1 MNIKKFVAILAG
13 VALVAFG
20 IAFLSYN
27 LSGGHI
33 SYGINGNRKN
43 FKGMNIK
50 SDGSKVKIGLD
61 GINIED
67 EDGTKVQINPGG
79 IYVNDGND
87 VVDISLNGITVN
99 GEEVEDIDEY
109 NDSSDTKNIKKENVN
124 EEKIEDMV
132 GIKDIIVETTFVN
145 VNFIPE
151 NRDDIKIIYS
161 GTIKANYIPKL
172 KTKKSD
178 GTLYISAKKEDNN
191 LSQNVRYSNLKL
203 DIHIPENYKENMNIV
218 STSGDV
224 NLSKMNFNDL
234 NLATVSGDINLND
247 LNLKNLVVSTT
258 SGDVDSLNI
267 SADKNMFNSTSGD
280 IEIKNL
286 IGSVQTN
293 TVSGDIEIS
302 YKNFNDNIIAATV
315 SGDVSIVLPKKSEF
329 QISAQTTSG
338 DLKSNFPITIQGK
351 HKNSLEGTVGSSE
364 NKINIGTVSGDVNIY
379 SK

>member
-1 MNIKKFVAILAG
+1 MNIKKFVAIFAG

-33 SYGINGNRKN
+33 SYGINGNRKK

-79 IYVNDGND
+79 IYVNDGDD
-87 VVDISLNGITVN
+87 VVDISPNGIIVN
-99 GEEVEDIDEY
+99 EEEVDIDEY
-109 NDSSDTKNIKKENVN
+109 NHSSDTKNTKKENVN
-124 EEKIEDMV
+124 EEKTEDIV
-132 GIKDIIVETTFVN
+132 GIKDIIVETNFVDI
-145 VNFIPE
+145 NFIPE
-151 NRDDIKIIYS
+151 SRDDIKIIYS

-178 GTLYISAKKEDNN
+178 DTLYISAKKEDNN
-191 LSQNVRYSNLKL
+191 LSQNVSYSNLKL
-203 DIHIPENYKENMNIV
+203 DIHIPENYKENMKIV

-247 LNLKNLVVSTT
+247 LNLKDLVVSTT
-258 SGDVDSLNI
+258 SGDIDSLNI

-315 SGDVSIVLPKKSEF
+315 SGDVNITLPKKSEF